1 MSMGRPRDPRKEQ
14 QWRERFERWRR
25 SQLSVTAFCRR
36 EGLDP
41 RRFYRWRRCLAARD
55 AKDAGWVPVH
65 VLTELTASDSILE
78 ILLVGGPRVRVPR
91 GFDAATLRQVLAVLA
106 EDSPC

>member
-14 QWRERFERWRR
+14 QWRERFERWRQ
-25 SQLSVTAFCRR
+25 SQLSVAAFCRR
-36 EGLDP
+36 EGIDP
-41 RRFYRWRRCLAARD
+41 RRLYRWRSRLAARD
-55 AKDAGWVPVH
+55 AKQAAWVPVH
-65 VLTELTASDSILE
+65 VLTEVTPSDNTLE

-91 GFDAATLRQVLAVLA
+91 GFDATTLRQVLAVLA